1 MKGAKLLFSLVIESF
16 AGDTVMNPSRLRAR
30 YRYIMGFFAR
40 ATASFIFWEL
50 LLPRLGL
57 RAVTRRT
64 RSRRLIQ
71 IAARFRA
78 MAIRMGGV
86 MIKVGQFLSARAD
99 VLPPE
104 ITEELSG
111 LQDEVPPE
119 DFDAIRKL
127 AEAELGAPLEERFE
141 RFEPEP
147 LAAASLGQVHRARV
161 RNEAAEAEGFQDVV
175 VKIQRPFIDQLI
187 EVDFSALHRVA
198 GWLMRYKPISRR
210 VDVRALISE
219 LESTVYREIDY
230 LAEGGNAETFK
241 KNFAASQRIH
251 VPRVVWSRTTQRVLT
266 LENVYAIKITDYD
279 AITSAGIDRAQ
290 VAKVLFK
297 TYLKQIFEDSF
308 FHADPHPGNLFVT
321 PRPGSEEDSPTW
333 QLTFVDFGMV
343 GTVPEHLSEG
353 LRELM
358 IGIGTRNA
366 ARVVA
371 AYQTL
376 GVLLPGADLN
386 LLERAGAQV
395 FDRFWGMSMGELRS
409 VDHRQ
414 MMQFAGQ
421 FRELMYEMPFQ
432 LPHNLLLLGR
442 TVAILSGMCTGL
454 DPNFNVWTQLAPY
467 AQKLVRDEGVSN
479 WDVWLEEIGEFVRQ
493 LAALPLQTGRVLTRL
508 ERGELNV
515 NVPQVNRQI
524 FHLESALNRLT
535 GSIMFAAFLF
545 GGVLLYQNGD
555 IRLGYLFW
563 AFSGVTL
570 LWMLFLS
577 RGHSPW
583 R

>member
-1 MKGAKLLFSLVIESF
+1 
-16 AGDTVMNPSRLRAR
+16 MNPSRLRAR
-30 YRYIMGFFAR
+30 YRYIMAFFAR

-50 LLPRLGL
+50 ILPRIGL
-57 RAVTRRT
+57 RGVARRT
-64 RSRRLIQ
+64 RSRRFTQ
-71 IAARFRA
+71 IAAQFRA

-111 LQDEVPPE
+111 LQDEVPAE
-119 DFDAIRKL
+119 DFESIRKL

-141 RFEPEP
+141 RFESEP
-147 LAAASLGQVHRARV
+147 LAAASLGQVHRARLRADSV
-161 RNEAAEAEGFQDVV
+161 EAEGSETQGFRDVV

-187 EVDFSALHRVA
+187 QVDFSALHRVA
-198 GWLMRYKPISRR
+198 GWLMHYKPISRR
-210 VDVRALISE
+210 VDVRALIKE
-219 LESTVYREIDY
+219 LETTVYREIDY
-230 LAEGGNAETFK
+230 LEEGQNAETFNR
-241 KNFAASQRIH
+241 NFAESKRIH
-251 VPRVVWSRTTQRVLT
+251 VPRVVWSQTTKRVLT

-279 AITSAGIDRAQ
+279 AITAAGIDRAD

-297 TYLKQIFEDSF
+297 TYLKQIFEDGF

-321 PRPGSEEDSPTW
+321 PRPVTEDNKTGW
-333 QLTFVDFGMV
+333 QLTFVDFGMI
-343 GTVPEHLSEG
+343 GNVPENLSEG
-353 LRELM
+353 LREMM
-358 IGIGTRNA
+358 IGVGTRDA
-366 ARVVA
+366 ARVVQS
-371 AYQTL
+371 YRTL
-376 GVLLPGADLN
+376 GVLLPSADMK
-386 LLERAGAQV
+386 LLEQAGNQL
-395 FDRFWGMSMGELRS
+395 FDRFWGMSMGELRN

-414 MMQFAGQ
+414 MAQFAMQ

-454 DPNFNVWTQLAPY
+454 DPNFNLWTQLAPY
-467 AQKLVRDEGVSN
+467 AQKMVRDEGISN
-479 WDVWLEEIGEFVRQ
+479 WDVWLNEIGELVKQ
-493 LAALPLQTGRVLTRL
+493 LIALPVQTGRVLTRL

-524 FHLESALNRLT
+524 FHLEGAVNRLT
-535 GSIMFAAFLF
+535 GSIMFAAFFF
-545 GGVLLYQNGD
+545 GGVLLYQGGD

-563 AFSGVTL
+563 GFSGVTL
-570 LWMLFLS
+570 LWMLFFS